1 MAASTE
7 ITERHRSPWKARLL
21 GCFVF
26 ATASAVGWIIAFDI
40 IRIPNSAG
48 PFLSQS
54 TMALTVLGRAM
65 LEAVGFH
72 VPSYIPVLQVLERGG
87 LTFSFFGR
95 VGVVFAAAFLAAVTI
110 ADWRLRQ
117 TPRRLRTKW
126 IDRDIPPWSEGK
138 DAIANGCAT
147 LVPGIKRTGRGLDIC
162 PGITLSN
169 EQEARSIGA
178 IGEPGSG
185 KTVAFWQVIFQ
196 LLKRR
201 RTFIIAHDVKGDL
214 TARWP
219 DKFILLA
226 PHDSRSWGW
235 AIGRDIVG
243 TILARELSTLLVAA
257 AGNDPQWAEGAREI
271 LVGIIKTLQYERK
284 TEWGWPDLKAALE
297 LDDAALK
304 GFACRFHPVAKRFM
318 SLDGDQNFTK
328 NAGSYVSTLM
338 APINRLIEPLA
349 AAWGSLRPQFQL
361 SLTEWLDGSNPT
373 YRTLIL
379 QRAPDLA
386 ALSTAWIGS
395 AVQVIAQHLVGTRRD
410 RNPGDQHASRLPDVW
425 FLLDEFAQLGPIS
438 SSFLPLLEVGRSL
451 GLRVMIGLQNFQ
463 QLSRIQGQH
472 APAELLQLIGT
483 LICFRLNP
491 GADAKRICEERL
503 TTAPVRTWI
512 ANDETGVKEPSSKEI
527 RILSQDDLS
536 KLEITRDGVQG
547 YLLIGNA
554 AFGLEWPFPN
564 TPIQRESSIR
574 SAWIR
579 SS

>member
-7 ITERHRSPWKARLL
+7 ITERHRSSWKAFTW

-26 ATASAVGWIIAFDI
+26 VAASAAGWVAAFDI
-40 IRIPNSAG
+40 TRFPNSVG

-65 LEAVGFH
+65 CEAVGFQLDNIT
-72 VPSYIPVLQVLERGG
+72 VAQVLERGG
-87 LTFSFFGR
+87 LTLSFFGR
-95 VGVVFAAAFLAAVTI
+95 VGIVFAAAFLAAVTI
-110 ADWRLRQ
+110 AEWRRRQ

-138 DAIANGCAT
+138 DAIANANST
-147 LVPGIKRTGRGLDIC
+147 LLAGIKRTGRGLEIC
-162 PGITLSN
+162 PGIPLSK
-169 EQEARSIGA
+169 EQEARSLA
-178 IGEPGSG
+178 VVGEPGSG

-201 RTFIIAHDVKGDL
+201 CHIIGHDVKGDL

-219 DKFILLA
+219 GQFILLA
-226 PHDSRSWGW
+226 PHDARSWGW

-243 TILARELSTLLVAA
+243 TVLARELSTLLVAA

-271 LVGIIKTLQYERK
+271 LVGIIKTLQHERR

-304 GFACRFHPVAKRFM
+304 DFACRFHPVAKRFT

-349 AAWGSLRPQFQL
+349 AAWGGLRPQFQM
-361 SLTEWLDGSNPT
+361 SLTEWLDNPNPT
-373 YRTLIL
+373 FRTLIL
-379 QRAPDLA
+379 QRAPDLG

-410 RNPGDQHASRLPDVW
+410 RNPGDQHASHPPDVW
-425 FLLDEFAQLGPIS
+425 LLLDEFAQLGPIS

-451 GLRVMIGLQNFQ
+451 GVRAMVGLQNFQ

-483 LICFRLNP
+483 LVCFRLNP
-491 GADAKRICEERL
+491 GADAKRVCEERL

-512 ANDETGVKEPSSKEI
+512 ANDKTGIKEPGSKEI

-536 KLEITRDGVQG
+536 RLEITRDGAQG

-564 TPIQRESSIR
+564 APIQRDSSIR

-579 SS
+579 SN